1 MAFADM
7 MKKQIVMPAH
17 LMDDGIHT
25 TRGSGNSIFEDFEKV
40 AAATE
45 TYTTADYV
53 DIIEYLLKR
62 WKVETIKCTSEDGQ
76 RAQDYVC
83 KLPNRL
89 RRLMERAEKRMK
101 KGNKKEVQAP
111 KQAKKAR
118 GESGEEDEEGKQEG
132 SAVQLGLRQ
141 TSLCVASLCSLLD
154 CRQFVTNP

>member
-1 MAFADM
+1 
-7 MKKQIVMPAH
+7 
-17 LMDDGIHT
+17 MDDGIHT

-89 RRLMERAEKRMK
+89 RKLMERAEKRMK
-101 KGNKKEVQAP
+101 KGNKTEVQFSWVYDRP
-111 KQAKKAR
+111 I
-118 GESGEEDEEGKQEG
+118 
-132 SAVQLGLRQ
+132 
-141 TSLCVASLCSLLD
+141 
-154 CRQFVTNP
+154 FV